1 MNKKKSKRHNPTR
14 SEYAFC
20 WPSPRVLAVKKFHQS
35 EQLLNSISQAH
46 YLAKVLPTHV
56 GQQQLFP
63 HILKGGEKKSRDL
76 CVTSP
81 TPLSLFQGE
90 GGSSFAGNMP
100 WELAFTLPSLIE
112 RTNKE
117 RFFSFFLFVL
127 KGFCNWP
134 HNFFISAFSCCAER
148 IISYLFSKK
157 WSDGRFSGFK
167 MELWIVCQD

>member
-20 WPSPRVLAVKKFHQS
+20 WPSPRVLAVKKSHQS
-35 EQLLNSISQAH
+35 DQLLNSISQAH

-63 HILKGGEKKSRDL
+63 LILKGGEKKVEIFALHLQHLYLSSWGRAAVLLPETCRENLHSL
-76 CVTSP
+76 C
-81 TPLSLFQGE
+81 LRWL
-90 GGSSFAGNMP
+90 
-100 WELAFTLPSLIE
+100 
-112 RTNKE
+112 KE
-117 RFFSFFLFVL
+117 QIKKGFFFFLFVL

-134 HNFFISAFSCCAER
+134 HNFFISAFFCFAER

-157 WSDGRFSGFK
+157 WSDGRFSRFK